1 MKKHRFAYNESLGL
15 SSNEKFDTYN
25 CRHCGGKYV
34 VGSNHNP
41 DVCRNCGKRSEENC
55 REVAA
60 LRSAAAAGNFDP
72 DSLGNAV
79 QAVLDI
85 CRNNDDPQ
93 VKDDLYRLLNKF
105 GIDNQNTVF

>member
-25 CRHCGGKYV
+25 CRHCGKAYV
-34 VGSNHNP
+34 VGSNHNSE
-41 DVCRNCGKRSEENC
+41 VCRHCGKWSFENC

-79 QAVLDI
+79 QTVLDI
-85 CRNNDDPQ
+85 CRNHDDPQ
-93 VKDDLYRLLNKF
+93 VRTDLYHLLNQF
-105 GIDNQNTVF
+105 GINNQNTVF